1 MSSKKQKYRRLQ
13 VDNIALRTV
22 FEIVALILAVI
33 ISCSVV
39 IRSYEKVYA
48 VSAVGDAEHNAHQ
61 LAYSV
66 SGAVDAEAIGTENA
80 ERREY
85 VIKQYNNMLENSFIG
100 EDVQYSGAIYA
111 VGEQSITLFASS
123 SAFGEIVNPDAD
135 SDNAEIINEAL
146 KRAAAGEK
154 NSIAIGSGCV
164 AFYPVTDEETG
175 KVIAISAGAVDYR
188 QSMEFDS
195 PVKQR
200 IVLISVVSGLLILAY
215 FTISGIRS
223 EKKKLN
229 GEAV

>member
-1 MSSKKQKYRRLQ
+1 MNNKKQKYRRLQ

-22 FEIVALILAVI
+22 FEIVALVLAVI

-48 VSAVGDAEHNAHQ
+48 QSAVGDAAHNARQ
-61 LAYSV
+61 LAFSI
-66 SGAVDAEAIGTENA
+66 SGAVDADSLSTENI

-85 VIKQYNNMLENSFIG
+85 VISQYRDMLNGSFIG

-111 VGEQSITLFASS
+111 VGEQSVTLFAASD
-123 SAFGEIVNPDAD
+123 AFSEIVDPDD
-135 SDNAEIINEAL
+135 SKNAEIINEAL
-146 KRAAAGEK
+146 SKAAAGEK
-154 NSIAIGSGCV
+154 NDIAIGNGCV
-164 AFYPVTDEETG
+164 AFQPVTDDEG
-175 KVIAISAGAVDYR
+175 RIIAVSAGAVDYR
-188 QSMEFDS
+188 LSMEFDS

-200 IVLISVVSGLLILAY
+200 LVLISVVSGILILVY

-223 EKKKLN
+223 ERKKIN

>member
-1 MSSKKQKYRRLQ
+1 MNNKKQKYRRLQ

-48 VSAVGDAEHNAHQ
+48 QSAVGDAAHNARQ
-61 LAYSV
+61 LAFSI
-66 SGAVDAEAIGTENA
+66 SGAVDADSLNTENI

-85 VIKQYNNMLENSFIG
+85 VISQYRDMLNGSFIG

-111 VGEQSITLFASS
+111 VGEQSVTLFAASD
-123 SAFGEIVNPDAD
+123 AFSEIVDPDD
-135 SDNAEIINEAL
+135 SKNAEIINEAL
-146 KRAAAGEK
+146 SKAAAGEK
-154 NSIAIGSGCV
+154 NDIAIGNGCV
-164 AFYPVTDEETG
+164 AFQPVTDDEG
-175 KVIAISAGAVDYR
+175 RIIAVSAGAVDYR
-188 QSMEFDS
+188 LSMEFDS

-200 IVLISVVSGLLILAY
+200 LVLISVVSGILILVY

-223 EKKKLN
+223 ERKKLN

>member
-13 VDNIALRTV
+13 VENIALRTV
-22 FEIVALILAVI
+22 FEIVALILAVV

-48 VSAVGDAEHNAHQ
+48 ESAVGDAAHNAQQ
-61 LAYSV
+61 LAYSI
-66 SGAVDAEAIGTENA
+66 SGAVDAELLSTENI

-85 VIKQYNNMLENSFIG
+85 VMEQYSEMLDSSFIG

-111 VGEQSITLFASS
+111 VGEQSVSLFAASE
-123 SAFGEIVNPDAD
+123 AFD
-135 SDNAEIINEAL
+135 EIIPSGEDSENSETINDAL
-146 KRAAAGEK
+146 ARAAAGEK
-154 NSIAIGSGCV
+154 TDIAVGNGCV

-175 KVIAISAGAVDYR
+175 KIIAVSAGAVDYR
-188 QSMEFDS
+188 LSMEFDS

-200 IVLISVVSGLLILAY
+200 IVLISIVSGLLILAY